1 MAKKIKRKISAKGR
15 KKLRKNAMKGV
26 HKWERMSHKK
36 RVSARKSKPHNWG
49 FDGKSPRTHK
59 RKYKDKV

>member
-26 HKWERMSHKK
+26 RKWERMSHKK
-36 RVSARKSKPHNWG
+36 RVAARKAKPHNWG
-49 FDGKSPRTHK
+49 FEGKSPRTRP
-59 RKYKDKV
+59 RKYKGTR

>member
-26 HKWERMSHKK
+26 HKWEHRNNNII
-36 RVSARKSKPHNWG
+36 RRCIYN
-49 FDGKSPRTHK
+49 FYI
-59 RKYKDKV
+59 YKDTFNFKRNPYKWSK

>member
-26 HKWERMSHKK
+26 RIWERMSHKK
-36 RVSARKSKPHNWG
+36 RVAARKAKPHNWG
-49 FDGKSPRTHK
+49 FDGKSPRTRP

>member
-26 HKWERMSHKK
+26 RKWERMSHKK
-36 RVSARKSKPHNWG
+36 RVAARKAKPHNWG
-49 FDGKSPRTHK
+49 FDGKSPRTRP
-59 RKYKDKV
+59 RKYKGTR